1 MLLFMFALCVLLWF
15 AGARWGDCEE
25 DQQCSRD
32 WHLQWTHHPWR
43 VQHCGGEAWGL
54 SYWARHLMEH
64 HVVIYLGLSLLSYI
78 RLSIICLDLE
88 FLPRFITS
96 LVYFSGCEWGRNSL
110 VVASNLGLAL
120 LKGLEDLNWSSASYV
135 WHVCGLWWSERDW
148 KVFL

>member
-1 MLLFMFALCVLLWF
+1 VVERLGDYLVEQGIWRSIMLLSILC
-15 AGARWGDCEE
+15 
-25 DQQCSRD
+25 
-32 WHLQWTHHPWR
+32 
-43 VQHCGGEAWGL
+43 
-54 SYWARHLMEH
+54 
-64 HVVIYLGLSLLSYI
+64 YLCRPI

-110 VVASNLGLAL
+110 VVASKLGLAL

-135 WHVCGLWWSERDW
+135 WHVCGLWWCERDW